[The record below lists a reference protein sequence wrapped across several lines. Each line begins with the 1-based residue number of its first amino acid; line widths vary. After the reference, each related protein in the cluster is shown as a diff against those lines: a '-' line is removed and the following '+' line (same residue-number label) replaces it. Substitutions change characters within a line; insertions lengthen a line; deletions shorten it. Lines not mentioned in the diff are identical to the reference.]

1 MHHVVISPEAALTSR
16 GLDALLRELRGA
28 SYLLLQRD
36 LTFAYL
42 AHEIDSEAF
51 EAFARSANVLEGLS
65 DFEPKTKMAP
75 EIGR

>member
-28 SYLLLQRD
+28 SYRRD

-65 DFEPKTKMAP
+65 DFEPKTMAP